1 MTAKPIFWRTTA
13 AGAALVMALLAGWA
27 VGRLSARPGVP
38 GEGSPEAGF
47 ARDMQVHHLQAVDMS
62 MTVRDRTEDPEIGQL
77 AYDVARSQQQQSGQM
92 YGWLSVWGLPQAGS
106 EPPMAWAGSS
116 HGTHGGTG
124 TNGTSGVTPMPGMAT
139 PQDLARL
146 RQAEGTEAER
156 LYLELMI
163 EHHDAGVDMA
173 EAILARTDD
182 QAVTS
187 LARSIATAQQSEIK
201 YMAELLAVRR

>member
-1 MTAKPIFWRTTA
+1 MTAKSMFWRVTA
-13 AGAALVMALLAGWA
+13 AGAALVLVLLAGWA
-27 VGRLSARPGVP
+27 VGRLTARTGVP

-47 ARDMQVHHLQAVDMS
+47 ARDMQTHHLQAVDMS
-62 MTVRDRTEDPEIGQL
+62 LTVRDRTEDPEIGQL
-77 AYDVARSQQQQSGQM
+77 AYDIARSQQQQSGQM

-106 EPPMAWAGSS
+106 EPSMAWAGS
-116 HGTHGGTG
+116 HGTHGGTE

-146 RQAEGTEAER
+146 RQADGIEAEK

-163 EHHDAGVDMA
+163 EHHGAGVEMA

-187 LARSIATAQQSEIK
+187 LARSIATAQLSEIG
-201 YMAELLAVRR
+201 YMEELLAARQ